1 LARDNRITIGAYREK
16 EEAEMLGE
24 SGIAVAADKSGE
36 AVTGIEVKS
45 RAVVLDG
52 KSFGSVGAYEKIAG
66 TIRFSADPAHPA
78 NRAVT
83 DIGLAPKNAAGRV
96 EFSGDF
102 YVLKP
107 VDMKKGN
114 GRLLFDVGNRGRKV
128 ALGKFNNCAQVAEP
142 STPADFGNG
151 FLMRH
156 GYTVAWAAWQPDV
169 PRRDGLMALDV
180 PRAKGASGFVR
191 CELHP
196 NKRVDTLPLA
206 DRYHIPHPVADL
218 ADPQARITVREH
230 MGPDAVA
237 VEVPRS
243 KWRFPDAS
251 HVQMDGDFTPGALY
265 DVVYRAS
272 DSPVVGLGFLAIR
285 DTAAWL
291 RWAPA
296 ARGNPL
302 AGAIERAYLFGVSQS
317 GRFLRNMLYLGL
329 DEDEQ
334 GRMVFDAVLP
344 HVAGGRRG
352 EFNLRFG
359 QPSLNAQHS
368 AGSLPPFLYDELL
381 ARASERGRVP
391 KIVATNTS
399 AEYWRGD
406 ASLIH
411 TDSEG
416 RRDVELPDFAR
427 TYFFAGTQHGAGA
440 LPPLAED
447 PNTGSRGLQRFN
459 INDYGPLLR
468 AALVNLDRWVS
479 EGIAPPASAYPR
491 LADGTAVM
499 AESLAEAFGGIPGV
513 RFPDRIARPRHL
525 DFGPDIERGIAA
537 YPPKAGAPYR
547 TYVSA
552 VDADCNEVAGIRS
565 PEVAAPLATLAGW
578 NPRHPDQGS
587 PGDLMAM
594 MGSTLPFPR
603 TRAEREKSGDP
614 RKSIEERYGSRAAY
628 LEKVRDVTQ
637 KLIASRYVLA
647 EDLESIVE
655 RAAKVWDWVHAQA

>member
-1 LARDNRITIGAYREK
+1 MDTYEQRTDFVKSVEIDRRETVLGGQSFGAVGPYERIT
-16 EEAEMLGE
+16 
-24 SGIAVAADKSGE
+24 
-36 AVTGIEVKS
+36 
-45 RAVVLDG
+45 
-52 KSFGSVGAYEKIAG
+52 G
-66 TIRFSADPAHPA
+66 TMRFTANPEHPA
-78 NRAVT
+78 NSAVT
-83 DIGLAPKNAAGRV
+83 DIGLAPRNAAGRV

-102 YVLKP
+102 YILKP

-114 GRLLFDVGNRGRKV
+114 GRLLCDVGNRGRKV
-128 ALGKFNNCAQVAEP
+128 ALGKFNDCAQVSEP

-156 GYTVAWAAWQPDV
+156 GYTIAWAAWQPDV

-180 PRAKGASGFVR
+180 PRAKGANGLVR

-206 DRYHIPHPVADL
+206 DRYHIPHPVADP
-218 ADPQARITVREH
+218 ADPRARITMREH
-230 MGPDAVA
+230 GGADAVA

-251 HVQMDGDFTPGALY
+251 HVQMDGGFTPGALY
-265 DVVYRAS
+265 EVVYPS
-272 DSPVVGLGFLAIR
+272 TDSPVVGLGFLAIR
-285 DTAAWL
+285 DAAAWL

-296 ARGNPL
+296 ASGNPL

-359 QPSLNAQHS
+359 QPSLNAQQ
-368 AGSLPPFLYDELL
+368 AVGSLPPFRYDELL
-381 ARASERGRVP
+381 ARATRRGRVP

-411 TDSEG
+411 TDDTG

-459 INDYGPLLR
+459 ITDYGPLLR

-479 EGIAPPASAYPR
+479 GGVEPPASAYPL

-499 AESLAEAFGGIPGV
+499 GESLAESFGRIPGA
-513 RFPDRIARPRHL
+513 RFPDRVVRPLHL
-525 DFGPDIERGIAA
+525 DFGPDIDRGIAA

-552 VDADCNEVAGIRS
+552 VDADCNEVAGIR
-565 PEVAAPLATLAGW
+565 PVEVAVPLATLTGW

-603 TRAEREKSGDP
+603 NRTERERNGDP
-614 RKSIEERYGSRAAY
+614 RKSIEERYPSRSAY
-628 LEKVRDVTQ
+628 LDKVREAAQKMVT
-637 KLIASRYVLA
+637 ARHVLA
-647 EDLESIVE
+647 EDVDAIVQ
-655 RAAKVWDWVHAQA
+655 RAGKAWDWVMAGSQAPSAGHPVPAGE